1 MIDYIID
8 RIKNYS
14 WVLEAP
20 LISMV
25 LFGEYPYPSKED
37 YPD

>member
-14 WVLEAP
+14 WILESTMVSIVL
-20 LISMV
+20 L
-25 LFGEYPYPSKED
+25 GEYPYPSKED

>member
-8 RIKNYS
+8 RIANYS
-14 WVLEAP
+14 WVME
-20 LISMV
+20 STFTSFV
-25 LFGEYPYPSKED
+25 LLGEYPYPSKED